1 MYFLFYHR
9 RLNINKPVRFS
20 EKMYCLKIINGRELG
35 SLLKQCYDKY
45 NVREYVKCKL
55 QSDYVLNKVY
65 SVYNNPEEIIF
76 EELPERFALK
86 VTQSSGSNIICPD
99 KSHLDIDDAKEK
111 LSQWLLDAKSNQYNT
126 EEGYLFDGNPRII
139 CEQYLDDGTGKVP
152 SDIRVYCFNGKPKL
166 FVVDSGT
173 TEIDGSH
180 GHHIIRNVY
189 DENWQLLKIDLG
201 RPHDEKC
208 AIPKPDNLP
217 KIIEVAKKLSE
228 DFYFVRVDLY
238 NIDNKDILF
247 GELTWTPMGGN
258 CSIKPDQY
266 DKILGE
272 WLSIP
277 HVDA

>member
-99 KSHLDIDDAKEK
+99 KSHLDID
-111 LSQWLLDAKSNQYNT
+111 
-126 EEGYLFDGNPRII
+126 
-139 CEQYLDDGTGKVP
+139 
-152 SDIRVYCFNGKPKL
+152 
-166 FVVDSGT
+166 
-173 TEIDGSH
+173 
-180 GHHIIRNVY
+180 
-189 DENWQLLKIDLG
+189 
-201 RPHDEKC
+201 
-208 AIPKPDNLP
+208 
-217 KIIEVAKKLSE
+217 
-228 DFYFVRVDLY
+228 
-238 NIDNKDILF
+238 
-247 GELTWTPMGGN
+247 
-258 CSIKPDQY
+258 
-266 DKILGE
+266 
-272 WLSIP
+272 
-277 HVDA
+277 